1 MSLLLHLCLGEEA
14 ADELLRVAHVLGH
27 HLGPVDNLGLAR
39 THGGRDLAREQCL
52 AAAGR
57 AVEQHAW
64 LGHAARATAGVQL
77 TPTTG
82 SGLGFS
88 SSLQQG

>member
-27 HLGPVDNLGLAR
+27 HLGPVDDLGLSRAERRRESAR
-39 THGGRDLAREQCL
+39 AERL

-57 AVEQHAW
+57 AVQQQAW
-64 LGHAARATAGVQL
+64 LAHTARARVWG
-77 TPTTG
+77 
-82 SGLGFS
+82 S
-88 SSLQQG
+88 SSQWTK

>member
-14 ADELLRVAHVLGH
+14 ADELLRVAHELGH

-64 LGHAARATAGVQL
+64 LGHTARARAW
-77 TPTTG
+77 G
-82 SGLGFS
+82 SS
-88 SSLQQG
+88 PQ